1 MSDFMHGLRRETVRA
16 NGIRLNVWHGGS
28 GEPVVLLHG
37 YPQTAQ
43 MWRKV
48 APAMANQYTV
58 VCPDLR
64 GYGDSDKPASGY
76 DKRSMAKDIA
86 ELMRELGHERFAVI
100 GHDRGARVAHRLA
113 LDHKQAVQRL
123 AVLDI
128 VPTHTVFRDAGKELA
143 AAYWHWFFFQV
154 PDLPEIMIANSA
166 EPFLRQMFRALAYR
180 AGAIEEPMFQD
191 YLRAL
196 KLPGTI
202 RAGLEDYRAAATV
215 DLEHDEKDLKSK
227 IGCPVLAI
235 WGEYGKMHTL
245 FDVLA
250 TWREKAD
257 DVRGHPLP
265 CGHFIPEEAP
275 DALTSDLLRFLR
287 GEI

>member
-1 MSDFMHGLRRETVRA
+1 MTDFMPGMQRQTIRA
-16 NGIRLNVWHGGS
+16 NGIRVNAWVGGT

-37 YPQTAQ
+37 YPQTGQ

-48 APAMANQYTV
+48 VPSLLNQFTV

-64 GYGDSDKPASGY
+64 GYGDSDKPREGF
-76 DKRSMAKDIA
+76 DKRTMAKDV
-86 ELMRELGHERFAVI
+86 RETMAQLGFERFALV

-113 LDHKQAVQRL
+113 MDYPAAVKNL
-123 AVLDI
+123 TVLDI
-128 VPTHTVFRDAGKELA
+128 VPTHTVFRDAGKDLA

-154 PDLPEIMIANSA
+154 ADLPEIMIANSA
-166 EPFLRQMFRALAYR
+166 EPFLRHMFRALCHR
-180 AGAIEEPMFQD
+180 QDAIEEPMFQE

-196 KLPGTI
+196 LLPGTI
-202 RAGLEDYRAAATV
+202 RCGLEDYRAAATV
-215 DLEHDEKDLKSK
+215 DIAEDERDLGKK
-227 IGCPVLAI
+227 LACPVLAI
-235 WGEYGKMHTL
+235 WGEFGKMHTL

-275 DALTSDLLRFLR
+275 DALVRDLLPFLR
-287 GEI
+287 EG